1 VRGLLPSQPA
11 AAAAAADV
19 RADRARWARDSRVLG
34 LVAISWW
41 LIGPVH
47 KLLQALL
54 VTGYTDVLVLRL
66 LAEFGV
72 VGILALWIASLIAV
86 RRSEKVA
93 KATV

>member
-1 VRGLLPSQPA
+1 MEHAPRA
-11 AAAAAADV
+11 AAAASDV
-19 RADRARWARDSRVLG
+19 RAHCVVGTPSRLKRSRPG
-34 LVAISWW
+34 RNFPWL

-54 VTGYTDVLVLRL
+54 VTGYTDVLVLRV

-72 VGILALWIASLIAV
+72 VGILALWIACLIAV